1 MTRTRVALVT
11 ESTYPCA
18 RGGVAVWC
26 DQLIRNLPGVDFTVV
41 AITPTTREPV
51 VWELPPNVVDF
62 RRHAAWDRLTDQR
75 SRRHPPPLPAA
86 LQELVSILV
95 EPPGGAA
102 PGTLPNQVR
111 RFADVLDRLVAAAV
125 DGSLAPHL
133 RFDSFF
139 GPVQTALAS
148 STYIG
153 SRYDWSLADALAVA
167 TALPH
172 ILSSLLVDV
181 GPVDV
186 IHISANGLPVLVA
199 LAGHARRGSPI
210 MMSEHGLYLRER
222 YLGADHEVGRPVVK
236 DVLLR
241 WHRWLTVVAYDRCEH
256 LSPAS
261 GFNAR
266 WERALGADGHAVST
280 LHNGVDPAAFP
291 MQLNEVRSPDVVW
304 LGRIDPV
311 KDLHT
316 LLRAAD
322 LVRRRVPSTRFRL
335 FGEEPSDVKG
345 YLDSCLALR
354 DSLDLGGVVT
364 FEGRVGH
371 PVTAF
376 LRGQLSVL
384 SSITEGFP
392 YSVLESMS
400 CGIPVVG
407 TEVGGV
413 PEAIA
418 DTGLVVPPRDPEA
431 MASAI
436 IHLLTHDDERR
447 RMRLAARARVEELY
461 RLDLMLSRHDDLYRA
476 LSRVIDL
483 RDRASI
489 PPDDLDSDLD
499 HEAIPVLAARR

>member
-1 MTRTRVALVT
+1 M
-11 ESTYPCA
+11 
-18 RGGVAVWC
+18 
-26 DQLIRNLPGVDFTVV
+26 
-41 AITPTTREPV
+41 
-51 VWELPPNVVDF
+51 
-62 RRHAAWDRLTDQR
+62 R
-75 SRRHPPPLPAA
+75 SRATSRGTWIH
-86 LQELVSILV
+86 VS
-95 EPPGGAA
+95 
-102 PGTLPNQVR
+102 
-111 RFADVLDRLVAAAV
+111 
-125 DGSLAPHL
+125 
-133 RFDSFF
+133 
-139 GPVQTALAS
+139 
-148 STYIG
+148 
-153 SRYDWSLADALAVA
+153 
-167 TALPH
+167 
-172 ILSSLLVDV
+172 
-181 GPVDV
+181 
-186 IHISANGLPVLVA
+186 
-199 LAGHARRGSPI
+199 
-210 MMSEHGLYLRER
+210 LY
-222 YLGADHEVGRPVVK
+222 
-236 DVLLR
+236 
-241 WHRWLTVVAYDRCEH
+241 
-256 LSPAS
+256 
-261 GFNAR
+261 
-266 WERALGADGHAVST
+266 
-280 LHNGVDPAAFP
+280 
-291 MQLNEVRSPDVVW
+291 
-304 LGRIDPV
+304 
-311 KDLHT
+311 
-316 LLRAAD
+316 
-322 LVRRRVPSTRFRL
+322 
-335 FGEEPSDVKG
+335 
-345 YLDSCLALR
+345 R

-418 DTGLVVPPRDPEA
+418 DTGLVVPPHDPEA